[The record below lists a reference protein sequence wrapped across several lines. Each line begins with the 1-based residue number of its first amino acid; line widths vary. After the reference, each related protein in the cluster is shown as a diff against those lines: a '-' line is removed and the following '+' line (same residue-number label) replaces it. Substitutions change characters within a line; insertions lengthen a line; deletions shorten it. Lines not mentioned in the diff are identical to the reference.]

1 MPSTTFQLSLSYP
14 DFSQHRITDL
24 FRSLGR
30 STTTGLTAERGRNYR
45 AGITAVSSEGSDEL

>member
-30 STTTGLTAERGRNYR
+30 STTTVLTTERGRNYR
-45 AGITAVSSEGSDEL
+45 PGRTVLSREGSDEQ